1 MEPGLRS
8 VQDTT
13 PADSTGMSTPVQT
26 SVGALGGE
34 ISMTRYRTGSPLE
47 IDTAGQLM
55 RMFTPRRTTDGEG
68 VTVALKDAAD
78 TFAVTDRGVDE

>member
-1 MEPGLRS
+1 
-8 VQDTT
+8 
-13 PADSTGMSTPVQT
+13 VQT
-26 SVGALGGE
+26 SLGALGGE

-68 VTVALKDAAD
+68 VTVALNVAAD
-78 TFAVTDRGVDE
+78 TLTVTDSGVEE